1 MGDRQMSTIGLRPF
15 LPADAERCKSIFAA
29 SITELAIEDYSE
41 EQCEA
46 WIAAADDIKAFG
58 KRLAEALTLV
68 ATVEG
73 ESAGFATL
81 KGADVVDL
89 IYVDPEFARRGV
101 ATMLLD
107 ALTKL
112 ASARGAARLTAD
124 VSDTAKPLFERQGY
138 VSERRNLVTLGDEW
152 LANTTM
158 SKKLGAAAPTASVRH

>member
-1 MGDRQMSTIGLRPF
+1 MSAIGLRPF
-15 LPADAERCKSIFAA
+15 LPLDAERCKSIFAA
-29 SITELAIEDYSE
+29 SIAELAIEDYSE

-46 WIAAADDIKAFG
+46 WIAAAEDVKAFG
-58 KRLAEALTLV
+58 KRLGEALTLM

-81 KGADVVDL
+81 KGADIVDM

-101 ATMLLD
+101 GAALLD

-112 ASARGAARLTAD
+112 ATARGAVRLTAD

-158 SKKLGAAAPTASVRH
+158 SKTLGAAAPAVSVRH